1 MIINYKN
8 INIYQGD
15 YQVLRNVSITVE
27 EGEMVYLVGQVGS
40 GKSSL
45 LKTFY
50 AEVPC
55 EGEVANVLGY
65 NMLKFKTSQQP
76 ALRREMG
83 IVFQDFQL
91 LTDRT
96 VFENLNFVL
105 KATGWKK
112 KAEREKRI
120 QEVLKQVRM
129 EDKIDNFIFELSGG
143 EQQRICIARALL
155 NNPKVI
161 LADEPT
167 GNLDA
172 ENGELILALLDE
184 IRRQENTTII
194 MSTHNWQWIDY
205 FPGTVYKCQNNELT
219 K

>member
-96 VFENLNFVL
+96 VFQVG
-105 KATGWKK
+105 KRRQKG
-112 KAEREKRI
+112 KAESR
-120 QEVLKQVRM
+120 
-129 EDKIDNFIFELSGG
+129 
-143 EQQRICIARALL
+143 
-155 NNPKVI
+155 
-161 LADEPT
+161 
-167 GNLDA
+167 
-172 ENGELILALLDE
+172 
-184 IRRQENTTII
+184 
-194 MSTHNWQWIDY
+194 
-205 FPGTVYKCQNNELT
+205 KC
-219 K
+219 